1 MADVVNGKSRF
12 QLAPLRATDAIIL
25 ATLGLFTLLTMIF
38 CQRVAGWGLQVL
50 KNLAVGVAYVALQQL
65 AARAK
70 ARSLKFVLRMVPVT
84 LSYGFLF
91 LAVDKLQLVISGRFL
106 DDLVIRAEAA
116 VFGTQP
122 TLWLEQFTNPAVT
135 EWMMFAYMFYFPMY
149 AVLCAIIYFRDGEAA
164 MEDYLFT
171 LGLTNI
177 LCDLGFILF
186 PIAGPL
192 SAMGNQY
199 TVPLTGYLFTWMG
212 EWVRTRL
219 QFPGG
224 SLPSPHCAAATVM
237 WAMAYRYHRLVFWM
251 LLPVVLSLYVSTFYG
266 RYHYLSDAVFGI
278 ATAFLAVR
286 LAPPLARAWEKR
298 AA

>member
-1 MADVVNGKSRF
+1 MVNGKTRF
-12 QLAPLRATDAIIL
+12 QPAPLRATDAIIL
-25 ATLGLFTLLTMIF
+25 ATLGFFTLLTLIL
-38 CQRVAGWGLQVL
+38 CQRVTGWGPLVL
-50 KNLAVGVAYVALQQL
+50 KNIAVGVTYVAFQQL
-65 AARAK
+65 AARLDGGL
-70 ARSLKFVLRMVPVT
+70 LKFVLRMVPVT
-84 LSYGFLF
+84 LSYGYLF
-91 LAVDKLQLVISGRFL
+91 LAVDKLQLVIYGRFL
-106 DDLVIRAEAA
+106 DDVVIRAEAA

-122 TLWLEQFTNPAVT
+122 TLWLEQFTKPAIT

-186 PIAGPL
+186 PVAGPIA
-192 SAMGNQY
+192 AMGSQY
-199 TVPLTGYLFTWMG
+199 TVPLNGYLFTWMG

-237 WAMAYRYHRLVFWM
+237 WAMAYRYHRPVFWI
-251 LLPVVLSLYVSTFYG
+251 LLPLVLSLYVSTFYG
-266 RYHYLSDAVFGI
+266 RYQYLSDAVFGI
-278 ATAFLAVR
+278 ATAFVAVR
-286 LAPPLARAWEKR
+286 LAPRLARAWEKR